1 MRQRGILIMMILLL
15 CCSCGRQR
23 RVNAFME
30 HDELRLQVAGKVQ
43 FRYDKLNC
51 QLSFSRDR
59 NEFRAQTDNTS
70 DFYTVRL
77 NFIPTQVGETV
88 TADLSW
94 TTDTDIL
101 HRKNLTL
108 EVVRIEGDRI
118 WLWSDS
124 GRIGVNLR
132 VLE

>member
-1 MRQRGILIMMILLL
+1 MMILLL

-43 FRYDKLNC
+43 FRYDELNC

-59 NEFRAQTDNTS
+59 NEFRVQTDNTS

-108 EVVRIEGDRI
+108 EVVRIEGDKI

-124 GRIGVNLR
+124 GRIGVSLR

>member
-108 EVVRIEGDRI
+108 EVVRIEGDKI

-124 GRIGVNLR
+124 SRIGVSLR

>member
-108 EVVRIEGDRI
+108 EVVRIEGDKI

-124 GRIGVNLR
+124 GRIGVSLR

>member
-1 MRQRGILIMMILLL
+1 MMILLL

-43 FRYDKLNC
+43 FRYDELNC

-108 EVVRIEGDRI
+108 EVVRIEGDR
-118 WLWSDS
+118 LK
-124 GRIGVNLR
+124 VR

>member
-43 FRYDKLNC
+43 FRYDELNC

-124 GRIGVNLR
+124 GRIGVSLR

>member
-43 FRYDKLNC
+43 FRYDELNC

-77 NFIPTQVGETV
+77 NFIPTQVEETV

-108 EVVRIEGDRI
+108 EVVRIEGDKI

-124 GRIGVNLR
+124 GRIGVSLR

>member
-1 MRQRGILIMMILLL
+1 
-15 CCSCGRQR
+15 
-23 RVNAFME
+23 ME

-108 EVVRIEGDRI
+108 EVVRIEGDKI

-124 GRIGVNLR
+124 GRIGVSLR

>member
-43 FRYDKLNC
+43 FRYDELNC

-108 EVVRIEGDRI
+108 EVVRIEGDKI

-124 GRIGVNLR
+124 GRIGVSLR

>member
-43 FRYDKLNC
+43 FRYDELNC

-101 HRKNLTL
+101 HRKNLAL
-108 EVVRIEGDRI
+108 EVVRIEGDKI

-124 GRIGVNLR
+124 GRIGLNVR